1 MREIKWMA
9 VAVAAVAGTLLTS
22 GCSTT
27 CKTPVTSVPAA
38 AQKTIDQFAEG
49 EKIHELEMKKKD
61 GLVLYKA
68 EVKKADGS
76 ELEITVNGDGKL
88 YKLER
93 EDKNDD

>member
-1 MREIKWMA
+1 MNEIRWM
-9 VAVAAVAGTLLTS
+9 AVAAVAGMMLTS

-27 CKTPVTSVPAA
+27 CETKVTSVPAA

-49 EKIHELEMKKKD
+49 GMVRELEMKKKER
-61 GLVLYKA
+61 GMVLYKA

-93 EDKNDD
+93 EDKKHD

>member
-1 MREIKWMA
+1 MYEKKLM
-9 VAVAAVAGTLLTS
+9 AVAAVAGLVLAS

-38 AQKTIDQFAEG
+38 ARKTIDQYAEG
-49 EKIHELEMKKKD
+49 GMVRELEMKKKD
-61 GLVLYKA
+61 GLVFYKA

-76 ELEITVNGDGKL
+76 ELDITVNGAGKL

-93 EDKNDD
+93 EDKERD

>member
-1 MREIKWMA
+1 MHETKWI
-9 VAVAAVAGTLLTS
+9 VATAIATLALAS

-38 AQKTIDQFAEG
+38 AQKTIDQYAEG
-49 EKIHELEMKKKD
+49 GMVRELEMKKKD
-61 GLVLYKA
+61 GLVFYKA

-76 ELEITVNGDGKL
+76 ELEITVNGAGKL

-93 EDKNDD
+93 EDKERD